1 MDVPVLHRLEP
12 SPYRVGADRGMKAP
26 IDREDHIGLPGEELL
41 GGDLD
46 DRARRG
52 ILGDDIARAEEVND
66 LAGDRA
72 GDRRLEAGRSACDI
86 DARRLGSSRSPPEPG
101 PMQSRRNRRA
111 HSPAPKHRANLR
123 WYAMLSVFQPRS
135 RQSAPQGY
143 RPAPAP

>member
-46 DRARRG
+46 DRPRRG
-52 ILGDDIARAEEVND
+52 ILGDDIARPEEVDD

-72 GDRRLEAGRSACDI
+72 GDRRLEAGWSARDI
-86 DARRLGSSRSPPEPG
+86 DARPLGGWDLRDRLQGEF
-101 PMQSRRNRRA
+101 A
-111 HSPAPKHRANLR
+111 
-123 WYAMLSVFQPRS
+123 
-135 RQSAPQGY
+135 SAFGIASLFLCPHII
-143 RPAPAP
+143 